1 MSSASPRNGQSAVQ
15 DALSVE
21 PPVSPASP
29 EAPSADRPESSTHT
43 LHSEENTRANE
54 RGAEDAAATKPK
66 AQDDNVIVVGW
77 DGPDDPA
84 NPRKY
89 AVHSL

>member
-15 DALSVE
+15 DALSAE
-21 PPVSPASP
+21 PPVSP

-43 LHSEENTRANE
+43 LRSEENARVNK
-54 RGAEDAAATKPK
+54 RGVEDAAATKPK
-66 AQDDNVIVVGW
+66 AQDDSVIVVGW

-89 AVHSL
+89 ALHSL

>member
-43 LHSEENTRANE
+43 LHSEKNTRANE
-54 RGAEDAAATKPK
+54 REAEDAVATKPK
-66 AQDDNVIVVGW
+66 AQDDSVIVVGW